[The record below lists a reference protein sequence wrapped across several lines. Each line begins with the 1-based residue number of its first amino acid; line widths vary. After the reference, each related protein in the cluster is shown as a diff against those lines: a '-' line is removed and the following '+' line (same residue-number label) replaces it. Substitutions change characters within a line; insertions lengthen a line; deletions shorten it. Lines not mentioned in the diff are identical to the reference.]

1 MPKISLVYGN
11 LAYVHWKALLLFNF
25 PFFQQIEDVGHLNH
39 EKEELKFLEERM
51 NDLCVFYSVRTRSRL
66 SSVN

>member
-1 MPKISLVYGN
+1 MFIGKLYYYLIS
-11 LAYVHWKALLLFNF
+11 H
-25 PFFQQIEDVGHLNH
+25 FFQQIEDVGHLNH